1 MNYWLYGGFGSI
13 GSSLTKSYDFGNNE
27 IFISGRDSIVERR
40 FYCPKSSKRK
50 IEEINKD
57 IFYKKFINTIDVC
70 LYLACP
76 IFPSSKVLSKD
87 LNKFFQSEIIQIE
100 KVLEGLSQSKNCF
113 IYFSSGG
120 AIYDDSI
127 NKFQKPFTEDS
138 FLAPRS
144 VYGKLKI
151 RTEDFLTNFSQKKTK
166 TSIYSARLANP
177 YGIIRRD
184 GKEQGV
190 IPIYRDNITLNKSVY
205 KYGDGS
211 QVRDYIHIEDVVKA
225 IDKII
230 NYKGRFHTFNIG
242 TGIGT
247 SLSQLIMIIESLL
260 KLKAD
265 IIELPERDTDM
276 RYSVLDCN
284 RALKELDWAP
294 LIKLKQ
300 GLLKTF
306 NI

>member
-1 MNYWLYGGFGSI
+1 MKVTII
-13 GSSLTKSYDFGNNE
+13 GTGYVGLVTGACLADVGHQVVCMDIDQN
-27 IFISGRDSIVERR
+27 
-40 FYCPKSSKRK
+40 K
-50 IEEINKD
+50 ID
-57 IFYKKFINTIDVC
+57 
-70 LYLACP
+70 
-76 IFPSSKVLSKD
+76 
-87 LNKFFQSEIIQIE
+87 
-100 KVLEGLSQSKNCF
+100 
-113 IYFSSGG
+113 
-120 AIYDDSI
+120 
-127 NKFQKPFTEDS
+127 
-138 FLAPRS
+138 
-144 VYGKLKI
+144 KLK
-151 RTEDFLTNFSQKKTK
+151 
-166 TSIYSARLANP
+166 
-177 YGIIRRD
+177 
-184 GKEQGV
+184 QGV